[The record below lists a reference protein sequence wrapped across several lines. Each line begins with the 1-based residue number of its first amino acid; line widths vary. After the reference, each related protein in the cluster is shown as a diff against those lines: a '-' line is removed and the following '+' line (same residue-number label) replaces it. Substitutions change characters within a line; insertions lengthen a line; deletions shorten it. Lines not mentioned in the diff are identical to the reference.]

1 MAGEYDVVIVGGGA
15 AGIAAA
21 RALAGSGLS
30 AVLLEAGPRLGGRA
44 RSETHGRHALDLG
57 CGWLHSGERNAW
69 TAIAEEAGVAIDRRT
84 PAWGQQFHDLG
95 FTPSDQR
102 DARAAFEAWI
112 ERMEGLPLPSD
123 RASDALLP
131 DCAWNGHIAAMTGF
145 ISGVGPERIS
155 VADYLT
161 YDAAASDCNWRLPDG
176 YGTLV
181 TDSLPEGFAVSLS
194 TPVERMA
201 LTPGGVVLTTP
212 VGDISARGL
221 ILTVSTAVLAGN
233 TIALPSALDP
243 WRAAAACLPL
253 GRNEKLFLAISG
265 KGPFEDKTQVLGR
278 PGDPTSGSHYIRPL
292 GWPVIESFLGGDG
305 ARIAEAEG
313 ADAAFAQVI
322 DDLVALF
329 GADVRRMLRPLAASA
344 WSADVRIGG
353 AYSCALPGH
362 AAARGLLA
370 RPYDERVFFAGEATN
385 PTDFSTAQRA
395 RQRRARC
402 AGGDRG
408 AGEAG
413 VKRRPTFP

>member
-1 MAGEYDVVIVGGGA
+1 MASVCDVVIVGGGA

-21 RALAGSGLS
+21 RTLAGSGLS

-44 RSETHGRHALDLG
+44 HSEPHGGNALDLG

-95 FTPSDQR
+95 FAPADQR
-102 DARAAFEAWI
+102 AARAAFEAWNL
-112 ERMEGLPLPSD
+112 RMEASPQPSD

-155 VADYLT
+155 VADYLA

-181 TDSLPEGFAVSLS
+181 TDSLPEGFAVFLS
-194 TPVERMA
+194 MPVERIA
-201 LTPGGVVLTTP
+201 LTADDVTLTTP
-212 VGDISARGL
+212 SGDISARAV
-221 ILTVSTAVLAGN
+221 ILTVSTAVLAGE
-233 TIALPSALDP
+233 TIALPAALDP
-243 WRAAAACLPL
+243 WREAAASLPL

-265 KGPFEDKTQVLGR
+265 KGPFEDETQVLGR
-278 PGDPTSGSHYIRPL
+278 PGNPTSGSHYIRPL
-292 GWPVIESFLGGDG
+292 GWPLIESFLGGDG

-313 ADAAFAQVI
+313 MDAAFAQVI

-329 GADVRRMLRPLAASA
+329 GSDVRRMLRPLAASG

-353 AYSCALPGH
+353 GYSCALPGH
-362 AAARGLLA
+362 TAARGLLA
-370 RPYDERVFFAGEATN
+370 QSYGERIFFAGEATN
-385 PTDFSTAQRA
+385 PTDFSTAHGAHDSGVRA
-395 RQRRARC
+395 ARE
-402 AGGDRG
+402 AMGVLGSRG
-408 AGEAG
+408 
-413 VKRRPTFP
+413 

>member
-1 MAGEYDVVIVGGGA
+1 MASGYDVVIVGGGA

-21 RALAGSGLS
+21 RTLASSGLS

-44 RSETHGRHALDLG
+44 HSETYGGRALDLG

-69 TAIAEEAGVAIDRRT
+69 TSIAEEAGFAIDRRT

-95 FTPSDQR
+95 FTPADQR
-102 DARAAFEAWI
+102 AARAAFEAWI
-112 ERMEGLPLPSD
+112 ERMEASPPPSD
-123 RASDALLP
+123 HASDSLLP
-131 DCAWNGHIAAMTGF
+131 NCAWNGHIAAMTGF

-155 VADYLT
+155 VADYLA
-161 YDAAASDCNWRLPDG
+161 YDAAASECNWRLPDG

-181 TDSLPEGFAVSLS
+181 TRSLPERFAAFLS
-194 TPVERMA
+194 TLVERVA
-201 LTPGGVVLTTP
+201 LTAGGVTLTTAA
-212 VGDISARGL
+212 GDISARAV
-221 ILTVSTAVLAGN
+221 ILTVSTAVLAGE

-243 WRAAAACLPL
+243 WREAAACLPL

-265 KGPFEDKTQVLGR
+265 KGPFEVETQVLGR
-278 PGDPTSGSHYIRPL
+278 PGNPTSGSHYIRPL
-292 GWPVIESFLGGDG
+292 GWPLIESFLGGDG

-313 ADAAFAQVI
+313 MDAAFAQVI

-329 GADVRRMLRPLAASA
+329 GSDVRRILRPLAASG

-370 RPYDERVFFAGEATN
+370 QSYGERIFFAGEATN
-385 PTDFSTAQRA
+385 PTDFSTAHGAHDSGVRA
-395 RQRRARC
+395 ARE
-402 AGGDRG
+402 AMGVLGSRG
-408 AGEAG
+408 
-413 VKRRPTFP
+413 

>member
-1 MAGEYDVVIVGGGA
+1 VASKYDVVIVGGGA

-21 RALAGSGLS
+21 RTLAGSGLN

-44 RSETHGRHALDLG
+44 HNETHGGHALDFG

-84 PAWGQQFHDLG
+84 PAWGQQFGDLG
-95 FTPSDQR
+95 FAPADQR
-102 DARAAFEAWI
+102 AARAAFEAWI
-112 ERMEGLPLPSD
+112 ERMEASPPPSD

-131 DCAWNGHIAAMTGF
+131 DCAWNGYIAAMTGF

-161 YDAAASDCNWRLPDG
+161 YDAAASECNWRLPDG

-181 TDSLPEGFAVSLS
+181 TDSLPEGFAVFLS
-194 TPVERMA
+194 TPVERLA
-201 LTPGGVVLTTP
+201 PTTGGVTLTTAS
-212 VGDISARGL
+212 GDILARAV
-221 ILTVSTAVLAGN
+221 ILTVSTAVLAGE
-233 TIALPSALDP
+233 TIALPAALDP
-243 WRAAAACLPL
+243 WREAAACLPL
-253 GRNEKLFLAISG
+253 GRNEKLFLAISAY
-265 KGPFEDKTQVLGR
+265 GPFEDETQVLGR

-305 ARIAEAEG
+305 ARIAEAEVT
-313 ADAAFAQVI
+313 DAAFAQVI

-329 GADVRRMLRPLAASA
+329 GSDVRRMLRPLVASA

-370 RPYDERVFFAGEATN
+370 RPYDARIFFAGEATN
-385 PTDFSTAQRA
+385 PTDFSTAHGAHDSGVRA
-395 RQRRARC
+395 ARE
-402 AGGDRG
+402 AMGVLGSGG
-408 AGEAG
+408 
-413 VKRRPTFP
+413 